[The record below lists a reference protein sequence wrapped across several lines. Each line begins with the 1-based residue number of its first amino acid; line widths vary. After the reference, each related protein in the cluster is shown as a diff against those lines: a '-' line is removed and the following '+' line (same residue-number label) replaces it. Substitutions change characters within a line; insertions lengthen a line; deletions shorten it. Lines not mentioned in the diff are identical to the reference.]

1 VGLRSTITE
10 RQRRLGFELKQ
21 LREQAGLSAAEAS
34 ERIGM
39 GRAQL
44 SQIET
49 AKTTILTERLRAL
62 CDLYGCTDKDYI
74 EALVAL
80 SESSGKGWWSAYR
93 RSMKTETLSLAELE
107 AEAVEVRMHQ
117 SLFIPGIFQTADYA
131 RAIFNSPGLG
141 FENFE
146 TPLRFRMERQRILTG
161 DNPPTVHA
169 VIHEA
174 ALRIRFGGAHVVR
187 EQLLRLIDLS
197 RLPNVTIQVYPFSG
211 QAYAAISGNFVH
223 LVPRNPRL
231 GTVVLEQPTGFTYL
245 AEQFHLDSYSA
256 LFDLVAKNALAPLAV
271 TTGPETYSVKDSLA
285 LIRHLLYAL

>member
-1 VGLRSTITE
+1 MGLRSTISE
-10 RQRRLGFELKQ
+10 RQRRLGFELKH

-49 AKTTILTERLRAL
+49 AKTTILTDRLRAL
-62 CDLYGCTDKDYI
+62 CDLYGCTDKGYI

-93 RSMKTETLSLAELE
+93 RSMITDVLSLAELE
-107 AEAVEVRMHQ
+107 SHAVELRLHQ
-117 SLFIPGIFQTADYA
+117 SLFIPGLFQTADYA

-146 TPLRFRMERQRILTG
+146 APLRFRMERQKILTAENG
-161 DNPPTVHA
+161 PVVRA

-174 ALRIRFGGAHVVR
+174 ALHMRFGGTQVVR
-187 EQLLRLIDLS
+187 EQLLRLIDLAK
-197 RLPNVTIQVYPFSG
+197 LPNVTIQIYPFSA
-211 QAYAAISGNFVH
+211 QAYAALSGNFVH
-223 LVPRNPRL
+223 IIPENPRL
-231 GTVVLEQPTGFTYL
+231 GTVLLEQADFRYL
-245 AEQFHLDSYSA
+245 AEPFHLRRYDELFA
-256 LFDLVAKNALAPLAV
+256 LLTENALAPIPAF
-271 TTGPETYSVKDSLA
+271 PDSDAYSAKDSLA
-285 LIRHLLYAL
+285 LLRHLLYLL

>member
-1 VGLRSTITE
+1 
-10 RQRRLGFELKQ
+10 
-21 LREQAGLSAAEAS
+21 
-34 ERIGM
+34 M

-74 EALVAL
+74 EALVTL
-80 SESSGKGWWSAYR
+80 SETSGKGWWSAYR
-93 RSMKTETLSLAELE
+93 RSMMTETLSLAELE
-107 AEAVEVRMHQ
+107 AEAVEVRLHQ

-174 ALRIRFGGAHVVR
+174 ALRIRFGGAQVVR
-187 EQLLRLIDLS
+187 EQLLRLIELS

-231 GTVVLEQPTGFTYL
+231 GTVVLEQLTGFTYL
-245 AEQFHLDSYSA
+245 AEQFHLDRYSA
-256 LFDLVAKNALAPLAV
+256 LFDLLAKNALAPLAV
-271 TTGPETYSVKDSLA
+271 STGPETYSVKDSLA
-285 LIRHLLYAL
+285 LIRHLLYSL